1 MILNMSFYL
10 VEIKILSK
18 GDKALVETA
27 KKLLSTVAEEED
39 PHETSAKK
47 NQSSLQEDVIFHG
60 RSQYIPAI
68 VSHEM
73 AARLYGAFA
82 AGLHSGFYETF
93 SPPPEA

>member
-1 MILNMSFYL
+1 MSFYL
-10 VEIKILSK
+10 VEIKILSN
-18 GDKALVETA
+18 GNKALVETA

-47 NQSSLQEDVIFHG
+47 NQSLQEDVIFQV
-60 RSQYIPAI
+60 RSHYIPAI
-68 VSHEM
+68 VSHDM
-73 AARLYGAFA
+73 AARLYSAFA